1 MHFKREEPFRFL
13 FETPIVGTF
22 SIAKYDNKEI
32 DSKPGPLSV
41 IDLSPKGIKIITPLD
56 LPIFNHQI
64 QLKISFY
71 LNEKPIHI
79 TGLCVWK
86 EKRHTE
92 YLYGIEAFND
102 MEEQAIL
109 ITELK
114 TYAKKKRDT
123 Q

>member
-56 LPIFNHQI
+56 LPIFSHQI
-64 QLKISFY
+64 QLKS
-71 LNEKPIHI
+71 
-79 TGLCVWK
+79 
-86 EKRHTE
+86 
-92 YLYGIEAFND
+92 AF
-102 MEEQAIL
+102 I
-109 ITELK
+109 
-114 TYAKKKRDT
+114 
-123 Q
+123 